1 MKDLYETIKKLLG
14 EKAKSRIIILITLP
28 IIGSFFETFGISAVV
43 SFITIILDTNALESN
58 EYVAWLYHTLQF
70 KNYQTFIITIAVVL
84 ILFYVFK
91 TVYLSA
97 QYHFQ
102 NKVVRAA
109 KKETA
114 IRVFHTILNK
124 TYEYFTNVNAAE
136 ILRIIN
142 NDIDRCM
149 DYVMVIA
156 QMLTEIMV
164 IVFLLVMLLMQDF
177 GMTIFIAGFL
187 SVSVVIIRIITKKKA
202 SHTGEINQV
211 YTKEKLK
218 WLNQSVYGIKDI
230 KISQNESFFE
240 RKFSEVYQSIIKYEL
255 QYMFWLKVPT
265 YLIEMVVMVCVLLY
279 IIIMLIQGKPL
290 TELVPV
296 MSAFALAAVRLLPAC
311 NRISS
316 FMTQLSYRKASVDA
330 VLKILNEK
338 TEGKNE
344 TDHLEIELNEGI
356 QLKDITF
363 SYENAEDYLFKNA
376 NMDVKVGMA
385 VGIMGPSGAGK
396 TTIVD
401 ILLGLFKPQGGAV
414 YADGINVEDGYKSYL
429 SKIAYIP
436 QSIFLT
442 DDTVRNNV
450 AFGVEESEID
460 EERVKKALEEAQ
472 LLDYINSLPEGL
484 DTVVGEQG
492 IRISG
497 GQKQRIGIARALYK
511 NPEVLVLDEATSALD
526 NETEAAIMESISNLK
541 GKKTMIIIAHRLS
554 TIADCDVIYQVK
566 DGIIEQTSLLE

>member
-1 MKDLYETIKKLLG
+1 MKDLYETIRKLLG
-14 EKAKSRIIILITLP
+14 EKAKSRIVILITLP

-43 SFITIILDTNALESN
+43 SFITIILDANALESN

-84 ILFYVFK
+84 ILFYIFK

-102 NKVVRAA
+102 NKVVRTA

-124 TYEYFTNVNAAE
+124 PYEYFTNVNAAE

-156 QMLTEIMV
+156 QMLTEVMV

-177 GMTIFIAGFL
+177 GMTMFIAGFL
-187 SVSVVIIRIITKKKA
+187 SVSVVIIRIITKKRA

-279 IIIMLIQGKPL
+279 IIIMLVQGKPL

-311 NRISS
+311 NRLSS
-316 FMTQLSYRKASVDA
+316 FMTQLSYRKPSVDV

-338 TEGKNE
+338 AEDRRE
-344 TDHLEIELNEGI
+344 SDHSKIELNEGI
-356 QLKDITF
+356 QLKNITF
-363 SYENAEDYLFKNA
+363 SYENAEDDLFKNA

-414 YADGINVEDGYKSYL
+414 YADGINIEDGYKSYL

-450 AFGVEESEID
+450 AFGVDESEID

-484 DTVVGEQG
+484 DTIVGEQG

-566 DGIIEQTSLLE
+566 DGIIEQTSL